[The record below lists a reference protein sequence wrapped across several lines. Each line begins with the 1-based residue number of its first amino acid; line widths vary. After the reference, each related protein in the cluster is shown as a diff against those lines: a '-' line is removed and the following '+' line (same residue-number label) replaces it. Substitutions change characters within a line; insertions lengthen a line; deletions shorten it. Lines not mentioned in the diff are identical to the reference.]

1 MESVLASLG
10 ALLVRALPTF
20 FLLLLLHFYLKA
32 MFFKPLEA
40 ALKERKAATS
50 GVRKLAQDALANA
63 ERKAAEYEEALRQA
77 RSEMYKEQET
87 MRAQWRDDQS
97 AAVMEAR
104 RRVESMVTEARQ
116 RIEREQLEAKASLES
131 RSDALAE
138 QIAQSILS
146 GKAL

>member
-20 FLLLLLHFYLKA
+20 FLVLLLHFYLKA

-40 ALKERKAATS
+40 ALKERKAATT
-50 GVRKLAQDALANA
+50 GVKKLAEEALANA
-63 ERKAAEYEEALRQA
+63 ERKAAEYEEKLRQS

-87 MRAQWRDDQS
+87 MRTQWRDEQA
-97 AAVMEAR
+97 AAVADARRSVESMIAEAR
-104 RRVESMVTEARQ
+104 R
-116 RIEREQLEAKASLES
+116 RIEREQSEAKASLES

-138 QIAQSILS
+138 QIAQSVLS